1 MYISKKEIENIVNDF
16 CKKNNYSPKMFD
28 VSAIARTA
36 TGGEKERLTN
46 TTSVTNREC
55 TYVIK
60 YYEKLDIIVIWNYSK
75 SPSMSYSYRT
85 IKEKLS
91 VGIRYADKGR
101 GFHQKEQSLVFFDK
115 GKNLYQLLQLVTN
128 PI

>member
-1 MYISKKEIENIVNDF
+1 MYASEKEIENIVNDF
-16 CKKNNYSPKMFD
+16 CKKNNRSPGMFEI
-28 VSAIARTA
+28 STIARRA
-36 TGGEKERLTN
+36 TGGKKGILTN
-46 TTSVTNREC
+46 KTAVTNREC

-60 YYEKLDIIVIWNYSK
+60 YYERLDIIVIWNYSI
-75 SPSMSYSYRT
+75 SPSMSYSYKT

-91 VGIRYADKGR
+91 VGIRYGDKGT
-101 GFHQKEQSLVFFDK
+101 GFHQKKQSYVFFDK